1 MKSSGPSVDEPLSN
15 EDDRHMLQLIC
26 GSGAVSSFVLQCGEV
41 DGVVLGSWDYAA
53 APEAS
58 DAADGEQANPAAG
71 YLVLA
76 AVWLHAWDEVTVDR
90 VILDQSL
97 VTREHKSWGAQLEYH
112 VVHHDWPQV
121 SALLDD
127 IPHSVL
133 DEEELRIHLD
143 ADEDVDYL
151 HDDGKHPDL
160 DSADEHSP
168 RSQHTDGVLCVIPK
182 VHILGINMRPMCSAW
197 LWHMMEVKLVR
208 SHIFLR
214 THWQGTSELV
224 SLIAAAGLLFQPR
237 SGKTSSSTN
246 KQSTAV
252 SGIPKKESFH
262 KDTVRALHELVVR
275 HCVKYSL
282 PNLLERYLNY
292 HSLAL
297 EKGSAAAMQSV
308 VVTL

>member
-1 MKSSGPSVDEPLSN
+1 MKSSGSSVDEPSLN
-15 EDDRHMLQLIC
+15 EDDRQMLQLMC
-26 GSGAVSSFVLQCGEV
+26 GNGAVSSYALQCGEV
-41 DGVVLGSWDYAA
+41 DGVVLGSWDYEA
-53 APEAS
+53 APEAL
-58 DAADGEQANPAAG
+58 DAADGKQANPAAG

-97 VTREHKSWGAQLEYH
+97 ETREHKSWGAQLEYY
-112 VVHHDWPQV
+112 VVHHDWPRV

-143 ADEDVDYL
+143 ADEDVEYL

-168 RSQHTDGVLCVIPK
+168 RSPHTEGVLCVIPK

-197 LWHMMEVKLVR
+197 LWHLMEVKLVR

-224 SLIAAAGLLFQPR
+224 SLIAATGLLFEPR
-237 SGKTSSSTN
+237 SGKTSNSTS
-246 KQSTAV
+246 KQASAV

-262 KDTVRALHELVVR
+262 KDTVRALHELVIR

-282 PNLLERYLNY
+282 ANLLERYLNY

-297 EKGSAAAMQSV
+297 EKGYAAALQSV